1 MTYAV
6 GDEGPFRRNDGMNL
20 MDICV
25 SRNVKAVMADGAINE
40 METTLLHEHE
50 LSILVNERFAMKLVC
65 TRQDLHEL
73 VLGRLL
79 TSGFIDG
86 LEDISKL
93 FFGKDQNEASVFLNG
108 KINLEEIAP
117 EEKSCCT
124 GNRIGYLAKGRK
136 ELKELPSPSYRPEWI
151 FAMAQQ
157 FKKGTAIHELTYC
170 THSCMLARKGEIL
183 FTCEDIG
190 RHNAIDKAIGF
201 GLRAGIPLS
210 ECILYTSGRV
220 PVDVVEKA
228 ITAGVPILASKTVP
242 TAEAVELA
250 RKFGLVIIGSA
261 RADSMK
267 VFT

>member
-1 MTYAV
+1 
-6 GDEGPFRRNDGMNL
+6 MNL

-25 SRNVKAVMADGAINE
+25 SREVKTIMADGSIQE
-40 METTLLHEHE
+40 TETTLLSEHE
-50 LSILVNERFAMKLVC
+50 LSILVNEHFVMKLVC
-65 TRQDLHEL
+65 TKQDLNEL

-86 LEDISKL
+86 AEDVEQIL
-93 FFGKDQNEASVFLNG
+93 FCKYQNEASVFL
-108 KINLEEIAP
+108 KKEIDFEEIVP

-124 GNRIGYLAKGRK
+124 GNQLRYLARDRK
-136 ELKELPSPSYRPEWI
+136 EMQKLPSQSYEPEWI
-151 FAMAQQ
+151 FAMARE

-183 FTCEDIG
+183 FNCEDIG
-190 RHNAIDKAIGF
+190 RHNAIDKAIGY

-210 ECILYTSGRV
+210 ECIIYTSGRV
-220 PVDVVEKA
+220 PIDMAEKVIA
-228 ITAGVPILASKTVP
+228 AGIPILASKTVP

-250 RKFGLVIIGSA
+250 REFGLVLIGSA
-261 RADSMK
+261 RTDSMK